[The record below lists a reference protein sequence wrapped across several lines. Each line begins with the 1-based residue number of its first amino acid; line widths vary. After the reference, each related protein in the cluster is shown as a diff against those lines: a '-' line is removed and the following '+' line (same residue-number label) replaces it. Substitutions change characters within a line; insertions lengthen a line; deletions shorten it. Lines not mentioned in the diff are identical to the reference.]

1 MSQTYSPELKEQ
13 VVQEVSG
20 THNATLVARRH
31 QLPPGMVRRWA
42 REARQRRE
50 DHAEGL
56 TPAQE
61 IAQLKRLVIE
71 RDLQIMV
78 LQDALRKKGLRP

>member
-1 MSQTYSPELKEQ
+1 
-13 VVQEVSG
+13 
-20 THNATLVARRH
+20 
-31 QLPPGMVRRWA
+31 MVRRWA